1 MDDHLLAND
10 FLEEPWWWHAAPQ
23 SAQSTVDSFPD
34 RADVVVVGS
43 GFTGLSA
50 ALTLARAGRDVVVLE
65 AKAPG
70 YGASSRNA
78 GFVGRTLKHS
88 FGALIQSYDLGY
100 AVQVYRELDTAFDLV
115 FELVARENIH
125 CYLTRCGR
133 FMGALNGAQRMLMSN
148 ELELRHKH
156 LGHPFQMISESEQ
169 SDEIGAGR
177 YVGGALI
184 PDLGSIHPG
193 LYHLGLLKTAR
204 AANARVIGH
213 TPVTAVRPDGT
224 GFQVDTPRGVLTTGD
239 VIVATNGYTDGAVPW
254 LRRRVIPFHGY
265 MIATDVLSE
274 EVITQILPNNRT
286 FHDYNN
292 NLVYI
297 RQAPDQPRLLMGAY
311 TGGPVDRLSTKAEKL
326 KSHLDVIFPELSEV
340 KLSRI
345 WSGQCAGTFDLW
357 PHVGMHNGVHY
368 ALGYCFA
375 GLPMGTYLGDKAA
388 KQVLGLPDAKTVF
401 ADRAFRS
408 HPLYTGN
415 PWFLPLVMRW
425 YDRQDAA
432 YS

>member
-1 MDDHLLAND
+1 MNDHLLAGD
-10 FLEEPWWWHAAPQ
+10 FQEEPWWWHAAPRP
-23 SAQSTVDSFPD
+23 AQSSVDNFPD

-43 GFTGLSA
+43 GF
-50 ALTLARAGRDVVVLE
+50 VVLE
-65 AKAPG
+65 AQSPG

-88 FGALIQSYDLGY
+88 FSALIQAYGLDY
-100 AVQVYRELDTAFDLV
+100 AMQVYRELDTAFDFV
-115 FELVARENIH
+115 FELVSRENIH

-133 FMGALNGAQRMLMSN
+133 FMGALNAEHLDSMKG
-148 ELELRHKH
+148 ELELRQKH
-156 LGHPFQMISESEQ
+156 LGHPFEMILESEQ
-169 SDEIGAGR
+169 SEEIGSRR
-177 YVGGALI
+177 YVGGALM

-193 LYHLGLLKTAR
+193 LYHLGLLNAAR
-204 AANARVIGH
+204 VAGARVIGH
-213 TPVTAVRPDGT
+213 TPVTAVRPDGA
-224 GFQVDTPRGVLTTGD
+224 GFKVDTPSGVLTTRD
-239 VIVATNGYTDGAVPW
+239 VIVATNGYTNRAVPW

-265 MIATDVLSE
+265 MIATDILPE
-274 EVITQILPNNRT
+274 DVITRILPNNRT

-297 RQAPDQPRLLMGAY
+297 RAY
-311 TGGPVDRLSTKAEKL
+311 TGGPVDRLSTKADKL
-326 KSHLDVIFPELSEV
+326 KSRLDVIFPDLRGT
-340 KLSRI
+340 KISRI
-345 WSGQCAGTFDLW
+345 WSGLCAGTFDLW
-357 PHVGMHNGVHY
+357 PHLGMHKGVHY

-388 KQVLGLPDAKTVF
+388 KQVLGLPDASTVF
-401 ADRAFRS
+401 ADRTFRS

-415 PWFLPLVMRW
+415 PWFVPLALRW

>member
-1 MDDHLLAND
+1 MNDHLLAGD
-10 FLEEPWWWHAAPQ
+10 FQEEPWWWHAAPRPSQ
-23 SAQSTVDSFPD
+23 SSVDNFPD

-50 ALTLARAGRDVVVLE
+50 ALTLARAGRDAVVLE
-65 AKAPG
+65 AQSPG

-88 FGALIQSYDLGY
+88 FSALIQAYGLDY
-100 AVQVYRELDTAFDLV
+100 AMQVYRELDTAFDFV
-115 FELVARENIH
+115 FELVSRENIH

-133 FMGALNGAQRMLMSN
+133 FMGALNAEHLDSMKG
-148 ELELRHKH
+148 ELELRQKH
-156 LGHPFQMISESEQ
+156 LGHPFQMILESEQ
-169 SDEIGAGR
+169 SEEIGSRR

-193 LYHLGLLKTAR
+193 LYHLGLLNAAR
-204 AANARVIGH
+204 VAGARVIGH
-213 TPVTAVRPDGT
+213 TPVTAVRPDGA
-224 GFQVDTPRGVLTTGD
+224 GFKVDTPSGVLTTRD
-239 VIVATNGYTDGAVPW
+239 VIVATNGYTNRAVPW

-265 MIATDVLSE
+265 MIATDILSE
-274 EVITQILPNNRT
+274 DVITRILPNNRT

-311 TGGPVDRLSTKAEKL
+311 TGGPVDRLSTKADKL
-326 KSHLDVIFPELSEV
+326 KSRMDVIFPELSEV
-340 KLSRI
+340 KISRI
-345 WSGQCAGTFDLW
+345 WSGLCAGTFDLW
-357 PHVGMHNGVHY
+357 PHLGMHKGVHY

-388 KQVLGLPDAKTVF
+388 KQVLGLPEASTVF
-401 ADRAFRS
+401 ADRTFRS

-415 PWFLPLVMRW
+415 PWFVPLALRW

>member
-10 FLEEPWWWHAAPQ
+10 FLEEPWWWHAAPRP
-23 SAQSTVDSFPD
+23 AQSSVDNFPD
-34 RADVVVVGS
+34 SADVVVVGS

-50 ALTLARAGRDVVVLE
+50 ALTLAKAGREVVVLD
-65 AKAPG
+65 AQAPG

-88 FGALIQSYDLGY
+88 FGALLQAYGLNY
-100 AVQVYRELDTAFDLV
+100 ATQVYRELDAAFDLV
-115 FELVARENIH
+115 FELVSRENIN

-133 FMGALNGAQRMLMSN
+133 FMGALTGAQRMLMTD

-169 SDEIGAGR
+169 SEEIGAGR

-193 LYHLGLLKTAR
+193 LYHLGLLNAAR
-204 AANARVIGH
+204 LASARIIGY
-213 TPVTAVRPDGT
+213 TPVTAVRSDGAE
-224 GFQVDTPRGVLTTGD
+224 FQVDTPRGVLTARD
-239 VIVATNGYTDGAVPW
+239 VIVATNGYTNRGVPW
-254 LRRRVIPFHGY
+254 LQRRVIPFHGY

-274 EVITQILPNNRT
+274 DVITQILPNNRT

-326 KSHLDVIFPELSEV
+326 KRRLDVIFPELSEV
-340 KLSRI
+340 KISRI

-388 KQVLGLPDAKTVF
+388 KQVLGLPEAKTVF

-425 YDRQDAA
+425 HDRQDAA